1 MLKCKQS
8 FERNSWPLLPLKKHA
23 LKPYTALYF
32 RMAVPIHSTQ
42 IHLPSTLKTT
52 RGLIKFK
59 YENHDISAACSGG
72 AVDLRNTLAVGTKI
86 RVADFWFGD
95 HLRFFFPVSLNLNLF
110 SSSISVVKHSIN
122 PDLTQDVD
130 FQVVLYYA

>member
-1 MLKCKQS
+1 MVCDNKIRPISTK
-8 FERNSWPLLPLKKHA
+8 A

-32 RMAVPIHSTQ
+32 RMAAPIHSTQ
-42 IHLPSTLKTT
+42 IYLPATLKTT

-59 YENHDISAACSGG
+59 YENHDISAAFSGG

-95 HLRFFFPVSLNLNLF
+95 HLRFFLPESLNLNLF
-110 SSSISVVKHSIN
+110 SSISVVKHSIN

>member
-1 MLKCKQS
+1 MLPVK
-8 FERNSWPLLPLKKHA
+8 NKHA
-23 LKPYTALYF
+23 LKLYTALYF
-32 RMAVPIHSTQ
+32 RMAAPTQYTQ
-42 IHLPSTLKTT
+42 IHLPATLKTT

-59 YENHDISAACSGG
+59 YENHDISAAFSGG
-72 AVDLRNTLAVGTKI
+72 AVDLRTFAFANTLAVGTKI

-95 HLRFFFPVSLNLNLF
+95 HLRFFFAVSLNFHLF

-130 FQVVLYYA
+130 FQVIRYYE

>member
-1 MLKCKQS
+1 MVCDNKIRPISTK
-8 FERNSWPLLPLKKHA
+8 A

-32 RMAVPIHSTQ
+32 RMAAPIHSMM
-42 IHLPSTLKTT
+42 IHLPPTLKTT

-59 YENHDISAACSGG
+59 YENHDISAAFSGG

-95 HLRFFFPVSLNLNLF
+95 HLRFFLPESLNLNLF